1 VSRRGFSPRPTAR
14 TLLIEFS
21 MRVALV
27 LLIVLHAGLLLLGFL
42 KPWKLAALPQLS
54 GRTLVPLSD
63 VTGRA
68 VGLLWLVAALVLL
81 GAAVLLVA
89 RSELWWL
96 AGIAGLALSQ
106 ALIVFQWSDAKAGTV
121 ANVLIAVAVVVGA
134 ATHRFKGEVSDQVRG
149 LLASAARADGAIV
162 RASDIQPLPPPVRA
176 WLVRSGVVGK
186 ARARTLRLKQRGE
199 MRTSPEQAW
208 MPARAEQYFSVDPPG
223 FVWSVDV
230 TMFRVVPIVGRD
242 SYSGG
247 KGRML
252 IKAAS
257 LVNVVDASGDKI
269 DQGTLLRFLGEIV
282 WFPSAALSPHI
293 TWQAVDRT
301 TARATMSYRGV
312 SASALFSFDEHG
324 RFSTL
329 RAQRYMGSGDAA
341 KLEEWVVPA
350 TRWRVVRGIEIPVS
364 GEVVWK
370 LKAGDFSYYRWEI
383 EDVEVDATAP
393 YQAVANASAVLVRAS
408 HPASSH

>member
-1 VSRRGFSPRPTAR
+1 
-14 TLLIEFS
+14 
-21 MRVALV
+21 
-27 LLIVLHAGLLLLGFL
+27 
-42 KPWKLAALPQLS
+42 
-54 GRTLVPLSD
+54 
-63 VTGRA
+63 
-68 VGLLWLVAALVLL
+68 
-81 GAAVLLVA
+81 
-89 RSELWWL
+89 
-96 AGIAGLALSQ
+96 
-106 ALIVFQWSDAKAGTV
+106 
-121 ANVLIAVAVVVGA
+121 
-134 ATHRFKGEVSDQVRG
+134 
-149 LLASAARADGAIV
+149 
-162 RASDIQPLPPPVRA
+162 
-176 WLVRSGVVGK
+176 
-186 ARARTLRLKQRGE
+186 

-230 TMFRVVPIVGRD
+230 TMFRIVPIVGRD

-301 TARATMSYRGV
+301 TARATLGYRGV
-312 SASALFSFDEHG
+312 SVSALFSFDEKG

-329 RAQRYMGSGDAA
+329 HAQRYMGSGSAA

-350 TRWRVVRGIEIPVS
+350 RRWRVVKGIEIPVS

-370 LKAGDFSYYRWEI
+370 LKTGDFSYYRWEI
-383 EDVEVDATAP
+383 EDIEYDATAP
-393 YQAVANASAVLVRAS
+393 YEDYASFLPLTSATSVAGISRQAQRF
-408 HPASSH
+408 